1 MSSVYL
7 WSKTACAKHQK
18 KTSVGIISPYTAQ
31 VTALKARTGNYQKH
45 PFLSVQINTVDSFQG
60 DEKDIIILSTVR
72 NNKVGNIGFLDSG
85 GRANVALTRA
95 RYITF
100 FPLDPLKIYIPVHF
114 YLNFF
119 SPTGIAFGFLEMK
132 KLSLRVI
139 QYGLS

>member
-1 MSSVYL
+1 VN
-7 WSKTACAKHQK
+7 
-18 KTSVGIISPYTAQ
+18 
-31 VTALKARTGNYQKH
+31 ALKENIGTIQTDEL
-45 PFLSVQINTVDSFQG
+45 LSVEVKTVDSFQG